1 MLITSSLLA
10 FFFYPFFST
19 LVESSSQLFCF
30 CYSPP
35 LQAINS
41 HCWHVLLVHV
51 LIPLFAFLHRAT
63 LSPHSTS
70 MLLSCSLSLL
80 FLSHPC
86 LPTSPPPLRKADK
99 LVRADTPSRSPSR
112 LSFPPPTSSSV
123 WDPVDPCGIY
133 ESLMSLYPSFLI
145 FNPFTRLP
153 SSPGSEI
160 TLHAS
165 MNFYSLSCSSFT
177 HTPLWLQRK
186 STQKHRHTHPLR
198 PSSSN
203 HAESCRG
210 CALFVVKQFKNQV
223 LWSIS
228 CICVHFLQCPF
239 QKSLHFSFVRLYP

>member
-1 MLITSSLLA
+1 MCFLCMYSSRSLHFCTAQPCRLL
-10 FFFYPFFST
+10 
-19 LVESSSQLFCF
+19 LF
-30 CYSPP
+30 
-35 LQAINS
+35 
-41 HCWHVLLVHV
+41 
-51 LIPLFAFLHRAT
+51 
-63 LSPHSTS
+63 HSTS
-70 MLLSCSLSLL
+70 VLLSCSLSLL

-86 LPTSPPPLRKADK
+86 PPTCPPPLRKADK

-123 WDPVDPCGIY
+123 WDPVDPRGIY

-145 FNPFTRLP
+145 FNPFIRLP

-165 MNFYSLSCSSFT
+165 MNFYSLSSSSFT

-186 STQKHRHTHPLR
+186 STHKHRHTHPLR

-203 HAESCRG
+203 HAASCRD

-223 LWSIS
+223 LWSIP

-239 QKSLHFSFVRLYP
+239 QKSRHFSFVRLYP